1 MKDVQCDRPVC
12 HTVHLSF
19 FLPPLSLSWSE
30 KKRKGG
36 GKTNALKIDQCLY
49 GALFDGVGLGATATL
64 AGTIKDLSFG
74 GKGNSR

>member
-1 MKDVQCDRPVC
+1 MKDVQCDRRAA
-12 HTVHLSF
+12 
-19 FLPPLSLSWSE
+19 WSE

-36 GKTNALKIDQCLY
+36 ETNALKMDQCLY